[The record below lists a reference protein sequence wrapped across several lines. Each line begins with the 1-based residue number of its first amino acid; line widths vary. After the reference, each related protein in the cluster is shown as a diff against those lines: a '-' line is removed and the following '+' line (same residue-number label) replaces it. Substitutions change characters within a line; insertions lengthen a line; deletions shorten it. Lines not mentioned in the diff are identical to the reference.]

1 MMSRWISLVPP
12 PKVRISAARCARS
25 IRPASTSPADP
36 ERTCAFAPSTSIS
49 SRYASTA
56 NSVPNT
62 LVAEAAAGLTAPLPA
77 DAIFQLTS
85 LRNSALACT
94 RARFSCTHSASITRC
109 PLASLAD
116 AAQSRT
122 SASADITGAAEV
134 SATRSWL
141 SWLVIS
147 GQPRFSSPTSS
158 VAGTRTEE

>member
-1 MMSRWISLVPP
+1 M
-12 PKVRISAARCARS
+12 SAARCARS

-36 ERTCAFAPSTSIS
+36 ERTTPAAPSTSIS

-62 LVAEAAAGLTAPLPA
+62 FVA
-77 DAIFQLTS
+77 DASAGPRTPPDEATRQFS
-85 LRNSALACT
+85 SFRNSTLACT
-94 RARFSCTHSASITRC
+94 RARLSCTHWSSMTRR
-109 PLASLAD
+109 PLASVVD

-122 SASADITGAAEV
+122 SASAAMTGAAEV

-147 GQPRFSSPTSS
+147 GQPRFSSPTSEDT
-158 VAGTRTEE
+158 GTRTPE